1 MALRISKAELNSLL
15 YTEPVGG
22 YDAGF
27 TDDPAMDEYLYEQES
42 LDFLDIDLQD
52 RYNEYEQEQ
61 QERMDDGYIDY
72 HDRYSYDLYDYDWYD
87 KDPLS
92 MHHPKKRPR

>member
-27 TDDPAMDEYLYEQES
+27 TDDTAMDEYLYEQES

-61 QERMDDGYIDY
+61 QERMDDGYIDVF
-72 HDRYSYDLYDYDWYD
+72 DGFIVTGV
-87 KDPLS
+87 
-92 MHHPKKRPR
+92 

>member
-1 MALRISKAELNSLL
+1 MSILALRISKAELNSLL

-27 TDDPAMDEYLYEQES
+27 TNDPAMDEYLYEQES

-52 RYNEYEQEQ
+52 RPIDEFINDLA
-61 QERMDDGYIDY
+61 ERADDLKLQGAIDIE
-72 HDRYSYDLYDYDWYD
+72 HFDNFEV
-87 KDPLS
+87 
-92 MHHPKKRPR
+92 HAF